1 MTFANKVAIFKLMNK
16 KRNDW
21 VNVGDFKLQFHKSKK
36 KMLKKTRIDNAIK
49 DQSILSHAVGKL
61 QFPNQFQVYGSSR

>member
-1 MTFANKVAIFKLMNK
+1 MTFANQVAFFKLMTK
-16 KRNDW
+16 KWNDW
-21 VNVGDFKLQFHKSKK
+21 VNVGDLKLQFHKSKK
-36 KMLKKTRIDNAIK
+36 KDVEKTRIDNAIK